1 MKLKLFILISIC
13 VMPVIALAQEQSYI
27 INIIELPSDMGA
39 KNFEVKVDNGQKVD
53 KLKDAKGK
61 KIKFKTRAGALMYFQ
76 SLGWEIAGS
85 TSKSEGFTYQGTGA
99 SSTNTY
105 WIIRKPASFE
115 EAQRAAENAI
125 KIDDKTDE
133 EYPF

>member
-1 MKLKLFILISIC
+1 MKLKFIILFLIC
-13 VMPVIALAQEQSYI
+13 VVPMAVLAQEQSYI

-39 KNFEVKVDNGQKVD
+39 KNFEVKVDDGLKVE

-76 SLGWEIAGS
+76 SLGWAIIGS
-85 TSKSEGFTYQGTGA
+85 TSQSEGFTYHGTGV

-105 WIIRKPASFE
+105 WIISRPASPE
-115 EAQRAAENAI
+115 EAKRAADNAI
-125 KIDDKTDE
+125 KDDDE
-133 EYPF
+133 DEYPF